1 MPSLDYDPAQV
12 PRWIKQD
19 TMKRILEWI
28 KLNQQLL
35 SDYELGNI
43 WDTDEFLNNISKV

>member
-1 MPSLDYDPAQV
+1 MPSLDYDPTQI
-12 PRWIKQD
+12 PRWIKVD
-19 TMKRILEWI
+19 TMKRILEWF

-35 SDYELGNI
+35 ADYEYGKI